1 MIRLKPISGEQ
12 SFTVIPS
19 SYVPSELNTCIIYIT
34 DEETKETTTHS
45 PANDLVWAEA
55 VFNWNDENRT
65 WDYDQT
71 TATDGFL
78 FALSSDGNYLT
89 ITLLSI
95 SGLKEASRYRIEIKN
110 ETDVLLRDTIF
121 VTAETDKKKVY
132 SYPSTY
138 KKYDDGEDTY
148 IVL

>member
-19 SYVPSELNTCIIYIT
+19 SYVPADLNSCIIYIT

-45 PANDLVWAEA
+45 PANDLIWEDAI
-55 VFNWNDENRT
+55 FSWNDENRT
-65 WDYDQT
+65 WNYDQT

-89 ITLLSI
+89 IKLLSI
-95 SGLKEASRYRIEIKN
+95 SGLKEASRYRIEIKSD
-110 ETDVLLRDTIF
+110 TDILLRDTIF

-132 SYPSTY
+132 SYPDTY